1 MVKRNMKKFLSLL
14 CISICLLGLT
24 ACEKPK
30 PVDPQDSASLIGRS
44 QAIVTYILAEDPETY
59 EGISY
64 SAGRQI
70 DGLSVFADEG
80 AEYTEV
86 VFKEVLGLSVE
97 GNGFISGI
105 DSWEKAIEEIGRF
118 VEFKDSTIE
127 YGSKGDTFIVDVGAQ
142 FENRTAVIEFVYKD
156 DLNKTLTSYAVNVDY
171 TFGEKMGKAGLNTL
185 LGMGTVFIVLILLSF
200 LISCFGLINKAQA
213 AAEARKK
220 QAAPAVEAKA
230 APAPVVETVDV
241 SGGDDEIAAV
251 IAAAIAAYEA
261 EGGISLAESG
271 GYYVRS
277 IRRRSNNKWNKN

>member
-59 EGISY
+59 QGISM

-70 DGLSVFADEG
+70 DGLATFENEG

-86 VFKEVLGLSVE
+86 IMREVIGLPVE
-97 GNGFISGI
+97 GNGFVSGI
-105 DSWEKAIEEIGRF
+105 DSWEKAVEEIGGF
-118 VEFKDSTIE
+118 VDFNDSTIE
-127 YGSKGDTFIVDVGAQ
+127 YGSKGDTFVVDIGAQ
-142 FENRTAVIEFVYKD
+142 FEKRTATIEFIYKD

-171 TFGEKMGKAGLNTL
+171 TFGEKMSKAGLNTL

-200 LISCFGLINKAQA
+200 LISCFSLINKAQA
-213 AAEARKK
+213 SMEAKK
-220 QAAPAVEAKA
+220 NEGAQAAPVKTEE
-230 APAPVVETVDV
+230 APAPVAVTVSND
-241 SGGDDEIAAV
+241 DDEIAAV
-251 IAAAIAAYEA
+251 ISAAIAAYEA
-261 EGGISLAESG
+261 ESGVSLAESG

-277 IRRRSNNKWNKN
+277 IRRRSSNKWNKN

>member
-1 MVKRNMKKFLSLL
+1 MKKFLSVL

-30 PVDPQDSASLIGRS
+30 PVDPNDQASLIGRS
-44 QAIVTYILAEDPETY
+44 QAIITYILAEDPDTY
-59 EGISY
+59 NGISY
-64 SAGRQI
+64 SVGKQLT
-70 DGLSVFADEG
+70 GLQDFADGG

-86 VFKEVLGLSVE
+86 VLKDVVGLPVE
-97 GNGFISGI
+97 GNGFISGVE
-105 DSWEKAIEEIGRF
+105 SWKKATEEIGGF
-118 VEFKDSTIE
+118 VSLGDTTVE

-142 FENRTAVIEFVYKD
+142 FEKRTATIEFVYKD

-200 LISCFGLINKAQA
+200 LISCFNLINKAQA
-213 AAEARKK
+213 SMESKKAAGQPQAAEK
-220 QAAPAVEAKA
+220 P
-230 APAPVVETVDV
+230 APAPVSAPVAAA
-241 SGGDDEIAAV
+241 GGDDEIAAV
-251 IAAAIAAYEA
+251 ISAAIAAYES
-261 EGGISLAESG
+261 ESGVSLAESG

>member
-44 QAIVTYILAEDPETY
+44 QAIVTYILSEDPETY
-59 EGISY
+59 QGMSY

-70 DGLSVFADEG
+70 TGLQDFADQG
-80 AEYTEV
+80 AEFTEV
-86 VFKEVLGLSVE
+86 IFGEVVGLKVE
-97 GNGFISGI
+97 GNGFVSGI
-105 DSWEKAIEEIGRF
+105 DSWKKATEEIGRF
-118 VEFKDSTIE
+118 VDFTDSTIE

-142 FENRTAVIEFVYKD
+142 FEKRTAIIEFVYKD

-185 LGMGTVFIVLILLSF
+185 LGMGTVFIVLILLSL
-200 LISCFGLINKAQA
+200 LISAFGLINKAQA
-213 AAEARKK
+213 SMEGK
-220 QAAPAVEAKA
+220 KA
-230 APAPVVETVDV
+230 AGQPEAVKAESPAPVSAPVAPA
-241 SGGDDEIAAV
+241 GGDDEIAAV
-251 IAAAIAAYEA
+251 IAAAIAAYES
-261 EGGISLAESG
+261 ESGISLAESG
-271 GYYVRS
+271 GYFVRS

>member
-44 QAIVTYILAEDPETY
+44 QAIVTYILSEDPETY
-59 EGISY
+59 QGMSY

-70 DGLSVFADEG
+70 TGLQDFADQGPEF
-80 AEYTEV
+80 TEV
-86 VFKEVLGLSVE
+86 IFGEVVGLKVE
-97 GNGFISGI
+97 GNGFVSGI
-105 DSWEKAIEEIGRF
+105 DSWQKATAEIGRF
-118 VEFKDSTIE
+118 VDFTDSTIE

-142 FENRTAVIEFVYKD
+142 FEKRTATIEFVYKD
-156 DLNKTLTSYAVNVDY
+156 DLNKTLTSYAVNIDY

-185 LGMGTVFIVLILLSF
+185 LGMGTVFIVLILLSL
-200 LISCFGLINKAQA
+200 LISAFGLINKAQTSMESKKTA
-213 AAEARKK
+213 GQPETVKAESP
-220 QAAPAVEAKA
+220 APAS
-230 APAPVVETVDV
+230 APVVAA
-241 SGGDDEIAAV
+241 GGDDEIAAV
-251 IAAAIAAYEA
+251 ISAAIAAYES
-261 EGGISLAESG
+261 ESGISLAESG

>member
-1 MVKRNMKKFLSLL
+1 M
-14 CISICLLGLT
+14 
-24 ACEKPK
+24 
-30 PVDPQDSASLIGRS
+30 
-44 QAIVTYILAEDPETY
+44 
-59 EGISY
+59 
-64 SAGRQI
+64 
-70 DGLSVFADEG
+70 
-80 AEYTEV
+80 
-86 VFKEVLGLSVE
+86 
-97 GNGFISGI
+97 
-105 DSWEKAIEEIGRF
+105 
-118 VEFKDSTIE
+118 
-127 YGSKGDTFIVDVGAQ
+127 GAQ

-230 APAPVVETVDV
+230 APAPVVETVAV